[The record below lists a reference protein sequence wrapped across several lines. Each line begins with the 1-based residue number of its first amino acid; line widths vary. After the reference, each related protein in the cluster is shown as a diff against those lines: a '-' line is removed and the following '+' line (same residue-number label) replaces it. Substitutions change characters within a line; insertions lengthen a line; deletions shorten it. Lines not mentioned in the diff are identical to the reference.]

1 MKNKFLI
8 ILIISIFSCKSNKSV
23 DLDLDNKIIIP
34 KTYVA
39 YKISN
44 PIDIDGKEDESDWE
58 KAIFSDDFIDIE
70 GFDIPKQKTNVKML
84 WDDKNLYVFAKLYEE
99 HIWGDLTERDA
110 IIFNNN
116 DFEVFINP
124 NDHVFSYGE
133 IEINALGTL
142 WDLFLNKPYRLGGKA
157 DSSWNITGIKSAVDI
172 NGTINNSNDI
182 DNYWTVELAIP
193 LNEISKLKDPYS
205 SDNIKAGDYWRI
217 NFSRVNW
224 DFEFIDGKYSRKKEN
239 GKILPEYNWVWSPQ
253 GKINMHIPENWGYL
267 IFSDNSLE
275 KQFSY
280 NTDIEL
286 EQTLYAIFREIRF
299 GYLKELMNLNQGT
312 KIEFKQE
319 KLNDKTIYSTFHK
332 TSNGFIIEIENK
344 TGLIKYSIDQSGL
357 INRNNS
363 NFIK

>member
-1 MKNKFLI
+1 MKNNLLI
-8 ILIISIFSCKSNKSV
+8 IIVLIFSCNSNKSI
-23 DLDLDNKIIIP
+23 DLNLDNKVIIP
-34 KTYVA
+34 KTYVV
-39 YKISN
+39 YKTSN
-44 PIDIDGKEDESDWE
+44 SIEINGKEDESDWE

-70 GFDIPKQKTNVKML
+70 GNKIPKQKTNVKML
-84 WDDKNLYVFAKLYEE
+84 WDDKYLYVFAKLHEE
-99 HIWGDLTERDA
+99 HIWGDLTKRDA

-157 DSSWNITGIKSAVDI
+157 DSKWDIKGIKSAVDI

-193 LNEISKLKDPYS
+193 LNEISKLKNPYS
-205 SDNIKAGDYWRI
+205 ADSTKHGDLWRI

-224 DFEFIDGKYSRKKEN
+224 DFEFVDGKYSRKKEN

-275 KQFSY
+275 KQISY
-280 NTDIEL
+280 STDIEL
-286 EQTLYAIFREIRF
+286 EQTLYAIFREIKF
-299 GYLKELMNLNQGT
+299 GSLKKLINLKRGS
-312 KIEFKQE
+312 KIEFSPE
-319 KLNDKTIYSTFHK
+319 KFNKKTIFSSFQK
-332 TSNGFIIEIENK
+332 TNNGFIIQVKYK

>member
-1 MKNKFLI
+1 MKNNLLI
-8 ILIISIFSCKSNKSV
+8 IIVLIFSCNSNKSI
-23 DLDLDNKIIIP
+23 DLNLDNKVIIP
-34 KTYVA
+34 KTYVV

-44 PIDIDGKEDESDWE
+44 SIEINGKEDESDWE

-70 GFDIPKQKTNVKML
+70 GNKIPKQKTNVKML
-84 WDDKNLYVFAKLYEE
+84 WDDKYLYVFAKLHEE

-157 DSSWNITGIKSAVDI
+157 DSKWDIKGIKSAVDI

-193 LNEISKLKDPYS
+193 LNEISKLKNPYS
-205 SDNIKAGDYWRI
+205 ADSTKHGDLWRI

-224 DFEFIDGKYSRKKEN
+224 DFEFDDGKYSRKKEN

-275 KQFSY
+275 KQISY
-280 NTDIEL
+280 STDIEL
-286 EQTLYAIFREIRF
+286 EQTLYAIFREIKF
-299 GYLKELMNLNQGT
+299 GSLKKLINLKRGS
-312 KIEFKQE
+312 KIEFSPE
-319 KLNDKTIYSTFHK
+319 KFNKKTIFSSFQK
-332 TSNGFIIEIENK
+332 TNNGFIIQAKYK

>member
-1 MKNKFLI
+1 MKNNLLI
-8 ILIISIFSCKSNKSV
+8 LLVLILSCNSNNLI
-23 DLDLDNKIIIP
+23 DLDLQGKVIIP
-34 KTYVA
+34 KTYFI
-39 YKISN
+39 YKTSK
-44 PIDIDGKEDESDWE
+44 PIEIDGKDRESDWGR
-58 KAIFSDDFIDIE
+58 AIYSDDFIDIE
-70 GFDIPKQKTNVKML
+70 GDKIPKQKTNVKML
-84 WDDKNLYVFAKLYEE
+84 WDNEFLYVFAKLYEE
-99 HIWGDLTERDA
+99 HIWGDITKRDA
-110 IIFNNN
+110 VIFKNN

-133 IEINALGTL
+133 IEINALGTV

-157 DSSWNITGIKSAVDI
+157 DSNWNITGIKSAVDI

-193 LNEISKLKDPYS
+193 LNEISQLKDPYS
-205 SDNIKAGDYWRI
+205 IDHTKAGDLWRI

-280 NTDIEL
+280 DTDIEL

-299 GYLKELMNLNQGT
+299 GYLKDLMNLNQGT
-312 KIEFKQE
+312 KIEFKPE
-319 KLNDKTIYSTFHK
+319 KLNYKTIYSTFHK
-332 TSNGFIIEIENK
+332 TSNGFIIEVENK
-344 TGLIKYSIDQSGL
+344 TSLLKYSIDQSGL
-357 INRNNS
+357 INRKN
-363 NFIK
+363 I